1 MGAGASKP
9 SAEEVA
15 QRYKKCAAVASAYR
29 GCVRAEAGGGA
40 SGGASGGACA
50 SLETQLL
57 CCIAAQ
63 VSPDLVATHKK
74 CVNKAMS
81 MRGYGPTACGAE
93 VEAMAKAA
101 AKAGLWPPPP

>member
-15 QRYKKCAAVASAYR
+15 QRYKKCAVVASAYR
-29 GCVRAEAGGGA
+29 GCVLSSEAGGA
-40 SGGASGGACA
+40 PAACA

-57 CCIAAQ
+57 SCIAAQ
-63 VSPDLVATHKK
+63 VAPDLVATHTK

-81 MRGYGPTACGAE
+81 MRGKGHTACGAE
-93 VEAMAKAA
+93 VAAMAKAA
-101 AKAGLWPPPP
+101 GKAGLWPPPPSA